1 VIAER
6 KLTEKMKKYWKL
18 LVLVC
23 MVLAFP
29 CGCKDKE
36 KNSNNIEYIVDD
48 LPTAGKTYGEEE
60 TEQIEAEITRWAE
73 DYLLVDSD
81 SNDEDKKI
89 IKKALEASIVS
100 DEEREKVMKD
110 WKKFYEDADVKVGLV
125 ETEIKSAYK
134 VEYKGQNYGR
144 VECNVK
150 IYGTRNRDRFRRN
163 YTLKLVLNHGE
174 PTGVKEIE
182 NISW

>member
-1 VIAER
+1 
-6 KLTEKMKKYWKL
+6 MKKYRKL
-18 LVLVC
+18 LVLIC
-23 MVLAFP
+23 LVLVFTW
-29 CGCKDKE
+29 GCKDKE
-36 KNSNNIEYIVDD
+36 KTSGNIEYIADD

-60 TEQIEAEITRWAE
+60 TEKIKAEITRWAE
-73 DYLLVDSD
+73 AYLLVDSD
-81 SNDEDKKI
+81 SSDEDKRI
-89 IKKALEASIVS
+89 VKKALEASIVS

-110 WKKFYEDADVKVGLV
+110 WNKFYENGDVKVGLV

-134 VEYKGQNYGR
+134 VEYEDQEYGR
-144 VECNVK
+144 VDCNVK

>member
-1 VIAER
+1 
-6 KLTEKMKKYWKL
+6 MKKYWKL

-89 IKKALEASIVS
+89 IKKALEAVLYLMRK
-100 DEEREKVMKD
+100 ER
-110 WKKFYEDADVKVGLV
+110 
-125 ETEIKSAYK
+125 
-134 VEYKGQNYGR
+134 R
-144 VECNVK
+144 
-150 IYGTRNRDRFRRN
+150 
-163 YTLKLVLNHGE
+163 
-174 PTGVKEIE
+174 
-182 NISW
+182 